1 METERVL
8 RSDINDENTKKRRLL
23 GQIVTHCGCKKVA
36 TERMNKVKA
45 KMLKDTE
52 TTTEEASVFD
62 TSDDEPDSQ
71 ESIIGE
77 YFETVETLIKLKERR
92 VIANRN
98 LQISFGKE
106 N

>member
-1 METERVL
+1 M
-8 RSDINDENTKKRRLL
+8 
-23 GQIVTHCGCKKVA
+23 
-36 TERMNKVKA
+36 ERMDKAKA

-52 TTTEEASVFD
+52 TTTEEASVSD

-71 ESIIGE
+71 ESPIGE
-77 YFETVETLIKLKERR
+77 YFETVKTLIKLKEHR
-92 VIANRN
+92 VIANIN

>member
-1 METERVL
+1 M
-8 RSDINDENTKKRRLL
+8 
-23 GQIVTHCGCKKVA
+23 A

-52 TTTEEASVFD
+52 TTTEDESVFD
-62 TSDDEPDSQ
+62 TSDNEPDSQ

-92 VIANRN
+92 VIANKN

>member
-1 METERVL
+1 MACSAAVPP
-8 RSDINDENTKKRRLL
+8 
-23 GQIVTHCGCKKVA
+23 VTDAV
-36 TERMNKVKA
+36 
-45 KMLKDTE
+45 
-52 TTTEEASVFD
+52 SVFD